1 MKDQLYLTQ
10 PELAEKNL
18 AVDLFYKQREKLR
31 KDGYLKH
38 VADKLEATVV
48 NIENEGKKHR
58 AQLVADGGLFAD
70 DCLPAENPPKE
81 QDSAKSADADEDS
94 GRPPRDQELR
104 RKQQHDLEHGKLLV
118 KREKMV
124 YDALSSDRSKYGE
137 KLDVDRLT
145 KEIYEDPEVN
155 EGIERLNR
163 SDIRD
168 QGETAPKFTERAP
181 TIGSVGTDF
190 VSHRD
195 ARTASKQAG
204 QSQRGK
210 D

>member
-1 MKDQLYLTQ
+1 M
-10 PELAEKNL
+10 

-70 DCLPAENPPKE
+70 DCLPAKNPPKE
-81 QDSAKSADADEDS
+81 QNPAKSADADEES
-94 GRPPRDQELR
+94 GRPARDQELR
-104 RKQQHDLEHGKLLV
+104 RKQEHDLEHRKFLV

-163 SDIRD
+163 NDIRD
-168 QGETAPKFTERAP
+168 QGETVPNFTERALA
-181 TIGSVGTDF
+181 TGSVGADLA
-190 VSHRD
+190 SRRD
-195 ARTASKQAG
+195 AGTASKQADP
-204 QSQRGK
+204 SQRAK